1 MNINTSWKA
10 SCFIMEQL
18 ISDIISLTSRKTKI
32 CGLSSMIKE
41 SDNTILEI
49 LSLTVLVGKIGEDNH
64 KALTSL
70 STKRSR
76 KDQLSWS
83 SKLKR
88 KKRHLLLCLDSKKPS
103 YKPKLNRKRKKKNS
117 LNSKPRKRSLKLKSR
132 KSHKKPKSQR
142 SLWVST
148 LWKSQG
154 TFQKTSDKRS
164 RRRMK
169 ISPSHWTYRT
179 MNSHTSCTRSFRF
192 NLLMN

>member
-10 SCFIMEQL
+10 WCFIMELL

-32 CGLSSMIKE
+32 CGLSSMMKE

-49 LSLTVLVGKIGEDNH
+49 LSQTVLVGKIGEDNH
-64 KALTSL
+64 KAPTSL

-88 KKRHLLLCLDSKKPS
+88 KKRPPLLCLDWKKPS
-103 YKPKLNRKRKKKNS
+103 YKPKLNKKRRNNNS

-132 KSHKKPKSQR
+132 KSRNKPKNQK

-154 TFQKTSDKRS
+154 TFQRTSDKRYQ
-164 RRRMK
+164 RRTK

-179 MNSHTSCTRSFRF
+179 MNSRTSCTRSFLF